1 MARNSV
7 VQSLQ
12 YPLNGDGID
21 EYKSKIRFKVV
32 TVPYLNTFTSE
43 AIETTVEEETEGDTT
58 GLSVRALE
66 RKPFNDYTGSEVQL
80 YMPQALQFRDNV
92 TYDNIDL
99 GAIGGLVEGGA
110 SVGGSM
116 AAGISGGLSSLVDTF
131 KGSGLSNTAMIGA
144 QKIANKFGT
153 DFSAGLR
160 SRSGVTANPNSRTL
174 FKQPNLR
181 EFSYAFRL
189 VAKSSEEATQ
199 IRKIIK
205 LFRNELYPAAFGA
218 SIGGTEIGFGYEVP
232 NMFEISFYY
241 GDKLMTNVP
250 KMPKCFLRDVSIN
263 YNPSSMAM
271 HKDGE
276 FLEVEMS
283 LSFIEQRALTKED
296 IINGY

>member
-21 EYKSKIRFKVV
+21 EYKSQIRFKVV
-32 TVPYLNTFTSE
+32 NVPYLNTFTTE
-43 AIETTVEEETEGDTT
+43 ALESQVEEGDETVSN
-58 GLSVRALE
+58 LSARAVE
-66 RKPFNDYTGSEVQL
+66 RKAFNDYTGSDVRL

-99 GAIGGLVEGGA
+99 GTIGALVEGGA

-116 AAGISGGLSSLVDTF
+116 AAGVMGGIGGLVDSF
-131 KGSGLSNTAMIGA
+131 KGSGLSNVAMVGA
-144 QKIANKFGT
+144 QRVANKFGT
-153 DFSAGLR
+153 DFSSGLR
-160 SRSGVTANPNSRTL
+160 SRSGVTTNPNSRTL

-181 EFSYAFRL
+181 EFSYSFRMI
-189 VAKSSEEATQ
+189 AKSSDEATQ
-199 IRKIIK
+199 IRNIIK

-218 SIGGTEIGFGYEVP
+218 TIGETEIGFGYEVP
-232 NMFEISFYY
+232 NMFQISFYY
-241 GDKLMTNVP
+241 GDKEMTNVP
-250 KMPKCFLRDVSIN
+250 KMPKCFLRDVTTN

-276 FLEVEMS
+276 FLEIEMA
-283 LSFIEQRALTKED
+283 LSFVEQRALTKED